1 MFPYLALLRMG
12 FTLPDTIASA
22 AVRSYRTISTL
33 PAAPLTRF
41 DFRANTQTSS
51 FRTLACVLS
60 HERQFRDI
68 GGIFSVALSVASR
81 RPAVS
86 RHPTLRSPDFPLCAS
101 AQRLPGQLLRHHN
114 IATPE
119 NFSHEQMSHR

>member
-1 MFPYLALLRMG
+1 MFPYLVLLRMG
-12 FTLPDTIASA
+12 FTMPDTIASA

-41 DFRANTQTSS
+41 EMRASTHTSS

-86 RHPTLRSPDFPLCAS
+86 RHPAHWSPDFPLCAS
-101 AQRLPGQLLRHHN
+101 AQRLSGQLPPHHN
-114 IATPE
+114 IAAPE
-119 NFSHEQMSHR
+119 NFLQIALS